1 MPEINQGRRENRDLV
16 HRRGLTLTGLRLAR
30 RRRRVNRSEP
40 ASVLRKRGPQF
51 IWLLAA
57 SLLMACGAESRP
69 SDSAQQ
75 SQSPETPTAV
85 SVSVPVPTAAASP
98 AASPSAKATQALVL
112 SLARFPVFQPGKPP
126 VPFPAALEF
135 LVPSEQG
142 MWEVVAIEDP
152 QSNVF
157 HKAMSFPEQSG
168 EARLLTVSGS
178 EATVKTWKNRD
189 GDLVATHVWQQDFG
203 GRSSRIRDVEI
214 ADLYGDGRQ
223 ALAVATH
230 DQGVVAILRPTA
242 DGGFSAE
249 EIDRQPDTFVHEIEI
264 GDLDGD
270 GVPEVYATPSEPN
283 RLDGSKQKGTVVRYV
298 PAKGE
303 GRFVVADL
311 GRRHAKEI
319 LVDDIDGD
327 GRDELYVA
335 IEGEID
341 KRTQQLEKQVEIR
354 RYEADT
360 APTAGIL
367 VAKIPD
373 RFVRFLTVGDIEGDG
388 RKEMVVAGFVS
399 GLWLLRPQSG
409 GAWKIESIDR
419 NSGGFEH
426 ASILADLDE
435 DGRDELYV
443 ASDTEKLVRRYEWD
457 GKRLV
462 GRVIRRRK
470 EPGDVFT
477 WNLMPVPIG
486 LVPR

>member
-1 MPEINQGRRENRDLV
+1 MPEINQGRRENRGLV

-98 AASPSAKATQALVL
+98 AAKATQALVL